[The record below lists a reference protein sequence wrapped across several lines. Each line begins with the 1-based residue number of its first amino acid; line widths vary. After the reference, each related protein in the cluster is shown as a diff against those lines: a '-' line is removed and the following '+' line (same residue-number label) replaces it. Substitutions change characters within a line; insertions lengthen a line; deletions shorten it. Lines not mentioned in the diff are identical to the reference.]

1 MTRKIAARIGL
12 PNSTRNSCSNA
23 TPTRPTGIVAR
34 MIIQAIFWST
44 VVISRSR
51 IELKKPPMI
60 RTQSRQK

>member
-1 MTRKIAARIGL
+1 
-12 PNSTRNSCSNA
+12 
-23 TPTRPTGIVAR
+23 

-44 VVISRSR
+44 VTISRSR